1 MRETNKNTI
10 DMSNGLRNTLIGI
23 IATIIITFIGG
34 WIQVNSRISVLEV
47 QMDNYMHIQQQN
59 EANTIKMLEKIND
72 IQMKVTKLNVEFEM
86 IHKKEYSR

>member
-1 MRETNKNTI
+1 
-10 DMSNGLRNTLIGI
+10 MSNGLRNTLIGI

-59 EANTIKMLEKIND
+59 EEATIKMLEKVND
-72 IQMKVTKLNVEFEM
+72 IQMKVTKLNVEFEI
-86 IHKKEYSR
+86 IHKKEYSSNQ

>member
-1 MRETNKNTI
+1 MN
-10 DMSNGLRNTLIGI
+10 NGLRNTLIGI

-34 WIQVNSRISVLEV
+34 WIQVNNRISVLEV